1 MYDDFNS
8 SEVTRSM
15 VRFDASGVE
24 SGQTTSEP
32 ADGLTDRTAR
42 FADPRAAGRA
52 LASRLEAYGGA
63 DVIVVAVAH
72 GGVPVAAEV
81 SRRLDAPLDLVLIRR
96 LLVPRGTESQVC
108 AFDVCGTL
116 VVDEELPP
124 RPAVPSNGLDHFVAD
139 ALGELARAARACRGA
154 RPALD
159 DLKGKTVLLVD
170 NGIRTGLTMRSA
182 IRALRTLGPSR
193 IVAAVP
199 VAAPESRAFVETVA
213 DELICLAWPE
223 PFGHV
228 GVWYKDFARPGE
240 EEIREMLEESERA
253 RT

>member
-1 MYDDFNS
+1 
-8 SEVTRSM
+8 
-15 VRFDASGVE
+15 
-24 SGQTTSEP
+24 
-32 ADGLTDRTAR
+32 
-42 FADPRAAGRA
+42 RAAGRA
-52 LASRLEAYGGA
+52 LASRLAAHGGA
-63 DVIVVAVAH
+63 GVVVVAIAR

-81 SRRLDAPLDLVLIRR
+81 SKMLGAPLDLVFIRR

-108 AFDVCGTL
+108 ALNVCGTL
-116 VVDEELPP
+116 VVDEELAP
-124 RPAVPSNGLDHFVAD
+124 RVAVPSNGLDYFVAD
-139 ALGELARAARACRGA
+139 ALGELERLARACRGA
-154 RPALD
+154 QPAR

-182 IRALRTLGPSR
+182 IRALRSVGPSR
-193 IVAAVP
+193 VVAAVP

-240 EEIREMLEESERA
+240 EEIREALEESERT